1 MKKNTLTIFFKKF
14 KHSFANIG
22 SDADKDWKFVLSL
35 FVLSIIIS
43 VIWHI
48 NVYVNIGSSANVAG
62 GVTSKPPINTKA
74 LGNMIVKYDMRA
86 GEFQNIMDSK
96 KVFIDPAR

>member
-1 MKKNTLTIFFKKF
+1 MKKNTLSIFFKKF

-35 FVLSIIIS
+35 FVLSLVIS

-48 NVYVNIGSSANVAG
+48 NVYVNIGATNNAVSG
-62 GVTSKPPINTKA
+62 GATKPPINTKA
-74 LGNMIVKYDMRA
+74 LGDMIVKYDGRA
-86 GEFQNIMDSK
+86 GEFQNIIDNK